1 MAQFCIYHN
10 PRCSKSRETLA
21 LLESRGEPAIVI
33 QYLQTPPDVATLKA
47 LVAML
52 GFTSVRQLMRHKDE
66 LYQSLALD
74 DAALTEEQLYQIL
87 SNNPALIERPI
98 VVKEGKARI
107 GRPPQSVLEIL

>member
-47 LVAML
+47 LVTML

-87 SNNPALIERPI
+87 SNNPALLERPI